1 MLGYFYALL
10 IFNLIQTV
18 ALGAL
23 SLGGLKFKFSLPT
36 RNEYKKLF
44 VDLLKVS
51 MAIYAVKVIFTA
63 WQELPVLI
71 LGQDYSLET
80 IAIFAFALNFSS
92 KLMAIS
98 DSVTDVNLP
107 VFSKKALDSINDFF
121 KEFNENFNFLYSV
134 ILVIGVF
141 IVYWSQE
148 ILKIADYLTYMLV
161 RILNLN
167 LSKNIYDKYS
177 AAIYLFFPLIIS
189 IIFYSYLN
197 ILKSSIYVP
206 LSRLRNLINSFILM
220 FFLTFGLYY
229 ALLKLNYFAADG
241 LLLMSW
247 SLALG
252 SFFAFV
258 YCFFDILTSY
268 KNQIVSSK
276 NISLTMLSFSL
287 CFFTYFSL
295 PVLTKIIYFS
305 FYFLMVTFV
314 YKINI
319 FKILLK
325 KATK

>member
-1 MLGYFYALL
+1 
-10 IFNLIQTV
+10 
-18 ALGAL
+18 
-23 SLGGLKFKFSLPT
+23 
-36 RNEYKKLF
+36 
-44 VDLLKVS
+44 

-107 VFSKKALDSINDFF
+107 VFSKKASDSIEEFF
-121 KEFNENFNFLYSV
+121 KSFNENFNFLYSV
-134 ILVIGVF
+134 ILVIGSL

-148 ILKIADYLTYMLV
+148 ILKVADYLTYMLV
-161 RILNLN
+161 KILNLN

-206 LSRLRNLINSFILM
+206 LSRLRKLINSFILM

-229 ALLKLNYFAADG
+229 ALLKLNYFPADG

-268 KNQIVSSK
+268 KNQIVTSK

-295 PVLTKIIYFS
+295 PVLTKLIYFS

-319 FKILLK
+319 FKIILK
-325 KATK
+325 KASK